1 MRWRCS
7 THLDRQERD
16 CHKGQA
22 THGDRDGLGGQPREQ
37 KHHPALPY
45 NQVGWAIAQVRE
57 STANLLTKLAFEF
70 LVLTAARSGEVRK
83 ANWGEIRW
91 DKRTWEIPAIKMK
104 ARRLYRVPL
113 SERAMEILNE
123 AWAISG
129 PGGPVFPS
137 RPGGRAMSDMTLTV
151 LLRRLG
157 IPAVQ
162 HGFRRVLQ
170 ELGRRTHGRMGDGS
184 RGRPGASGQK
194 QDRVRIYD
202 HRPFRAANKH

>member
-1 MRWRCS
+1 M
-7 THLDRQERD
+7 
-16 CHKGQA
+16 
-22 THGDRDGLGGQPREQ
+22 
-37 KHHPALPY
+37 
-45 NQVGWAIAQVRE
+45 RE

-162 HGFRRVLQ
+162 HGFRRSFRNWA
-170 ELGRRTHGRMGDGS
+170 EERMEGWAMAAEAALAHQVKNKTESAYMTTGLFE
-184 RGRPGASGQK
+184 P
-194 QDRVRIYD
+194 RINTD
-202 HRPFRAANKH
+202 AEMG